1 MHTELTKLQVL
12 PSKEANRKRANVH
25 ARDPRGRRRRPANM
39 GETLGPREQVNPIGK
54 LSVHETG
61 GEQEAGQPQRTLGTH
76 PLHRPWAWM
85 GTGAWEAGWQDLEAW
100 RRGGVRALW
109 SRNEHASQR
118 APCTREPGES
128 CLFSTGKRPHGK
140 GRKKQLLSKEGESSR
155 ASDRWLQRN
164 THPARS

>member
-54 LSVHETG
+54 PSVHEAG
-61 GEQEAGQPQRTLGTH
+61 GEQEAGQPQRTLGT
-76 PLHRPWAWM
+76 PPPPQAMGVDGHRRV
-85 GTGAWEAGWQDLEAW
+85 GWQDLEAW
-100 RRGGVRALW
+100 RPGGVRALW